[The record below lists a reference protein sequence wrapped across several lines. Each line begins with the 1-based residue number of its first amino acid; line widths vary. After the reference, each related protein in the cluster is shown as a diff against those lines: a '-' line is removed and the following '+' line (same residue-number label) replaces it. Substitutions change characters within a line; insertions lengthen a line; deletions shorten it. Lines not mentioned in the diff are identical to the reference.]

1 MRRFLFLVLFVFP
14 VIVFCQCLGGDCVG
28 GAGAFKFKNGT
39 YEGGFLESKPHGE
52 GVFSTKRGHSYSG
65 SWNLGLK
72 SGNGKEVIK
81 KRLVYEGDFLNNLK
95 NGEGRAFF
103 SDNKYMKNIVYS
115 GEWTNGV
122 PCGLGEMT
130 YHREVRVNR
139 QKIVEKHVL
148 GGSFVNGV
156 YQGRLTGPYQDE
168 LSWAP
173 FILEMT
179 DFQKHGD
186 INSKERKRQKNPA
199 KIEASIALT
208 CECIGNTLL
217 FDAGAIFR
225 KEQSS
230 WSTKDVPVKT
240 KPEVLNTMQR
250 EFDIVEWHATSLE
263 NKLNKEKLTC
273 QASSLDV
280 VWLEWGFAS
289 KECERVQKEYSAETS
304 WLPLKGKPKN
314 TKVQL
319 KWDRKIAKKLKT
331 TQKASDKL
339 ISKIR
344 KKLKSPDVGCVEI
357 DMDVNISPIYPELIV
372 KDENLK
378 AKEPKEKKSF
388 VPTFPRRS
396 HLE

>member
-1 MRRFLFLVLFVFP
+1 MRPFLFLVLFVFP
-14 VIVFCQCLGGDCVG
+14 VIVFCQCLGGDCIEG
-28 GAGAFKFKNGT
+28 SGAFKFKNGI
-39 YEGGFLESKPHGE
+39 YEGGFFESKPHGE
-52 GVFSTKRGHSYSG
+52 GVFTTKRGYSYAG

-81 KRLVYEGDFLNNLK
+81 KGLVYEGGFLNNLK
-95 NGEGRAFF
+95 NGQGRAFF
-103 SDNKYMKNIVYS
+103 SDNKYMKNMAYS

-130 YHREVRVNR
+130 YDREVRVNR

-148 GGSFVNGV
+148 SGSFINGV

-179 DFQKHGD
+179 DFQNYDD
-186 INSKERKRQKNPA
+186 INSKERKRQKHPA

-208 CECIGNTLL
+208 CECIENILL

-230 WSTKDVPVKT
+230 WSTQDIPAKT
-240 KPEVLNTMQR
+240 KSEVLNTMQR

-263 NKLNKEKLTC
+263 NKLNKEKLQC
-273 QASSLDV
+273 QSSSLDI
-280 VWLEWGFAS
+280 VWLEWGLAS
-289 KECERVQKEYSAETS
+289 KECLRVQKEYAGETT

-319 KWDRKIAKKLKT
+319 KWDRKISKKLKT

-339 ISKIR
+339 VSKIR
-344 KKLKSPDVGCVEI
+344 KKLKSTYLGCIEVGI
-357 DMDVNISPIYPELIV
+357 DANISPIYPDLLIKGENV
-372 KDENLK
+372 KNK
-378 AKEPKEKKSF
+378 VPKEKKSF